1 MFFGESWKN
10 AFSGIVLHIAEILQ
24 DHVGFSI
31 YFNHRMHG
39 GTWNKRQDGGPRKM
53 SFFLTALGDGSHQH
67 ATWNPTV
74 VRKQLSFPTAEEAAH
89 PILLCKRVVTLLVQH
104 AVAHGEQQPET
115 LDEQAPTYTNMAH
128 WWIMDMLPKGKNY
141 VIVCEFQF
149 YGGTGTKANFYAAA
163 ETSELFI
170 DNYNGGSAGRW
181 RKKV

>member
-1 MFFGESWKN
+1 LQTTFGVLWRILKKRFFWDRP
-10 AFSGIVLHIAEILQ
+10 AIAEILQ

-104 AVAHGEQQPET
+104 AVAHGEQQPQT

-128 WWIMDMLPKGKNY
+128 
-141 VIVCEFQF
+141 
-149 YGGTGTKANFYAAA
+149 
-163 ETSELFI
+163 
-170 DNYNGGSAGRW
+170 
-181 RKKV
+181 